1 MAAQLER
8 ESTYYK
14 QASGTVGIN
23 DWMEVNGSPHTEVFR
38 VTSDADGDYFFCDKI
53 NNVKSVRIQN
63 HGATFATGAATD
75 SPKVTVTQSASSGKS
90 AKIAIGHTATKEV
103 FSVKIIGDL

>member
-1 MAAQLER
+1 MAAQLTR

-14 QASGTVGIN
+14 QPSGTVGIN
-23 DWMEVNGSPHTEVFR
+23 DWMEVNSSPHVEVFR
-38 VTSDADGDYFFCDKI
+38 VTSDADGDFFFCDKI
-53 NNVKSVRIQN
+53 NSVKSIRIQN
-63 HGATFATGAATD
+63 HGVSFATGVSVD
-75 SPKVTVTQSASSGKS
+75 SPKVTVTQSASSGKT